1 MTDFEQTTPTGDLSE
16 NAEGS
21 KPTTGG
27 RSFGSGFRNNN
38 SRCYNCGQTGH
49 LSYDCHRG
57 RGGGNGGGGG
67 FGGNG
72 GFRGSRGQ
80 RCYNCQQEG
89 HISRECPNPP
99 GAKSCYNCNG
109 EGTLAFY
116 FWLTRF
122 A

>member
-1 MTDFEQTTPTGDLSE
+1 MTDLEAAPATADLA
-16 NAEGS
+16 AESTESS
-21 KPTTGG
+21 KPAERGG
-27 RSFGSGFRNNN
+27 RSFGGFRNNN

-57 RGGGNGGGGG
+57 RGENNGGGGG
-67 FGGNG
+67 GFRGGNG

-109 EGTLAFY
+109 EGN
-116 FWLTRF
+116 
-122 A
+122 